1 MADHISA
8 SARPLIALVALV
20 AALALAGV
28 AALAGAPTAEAA
40 SCNTQNLKT
49 YSLPNANGY
58 ITSLSVTKVSCK
70 TGRRLALAFYK
81 CRHKKGKE
89 GRCTDKVLGYSCRE
103 TKRTK
108 IPTEINARVSC
119 KLGARRVIHTYE
131 QIL

>member
-1 MADHISA
+1 MAEHISA
-8 SARPLIALVALV
+8 STRPHIALVAIV

-28 AALAGAPTAEAA
+28 AALAGASAAEAA
-40 SCNTQNLKT
+40 TCNTQNTTT
-49 YSLPNANGY
+49 YSLPNSNGY
-58 ITSLSVTKVSCK
+58 ITSLSVAKVSCK

-119 KLGARRVIHTYE
+119 TLGARKVIHTYE